1 MNRYKWVSLDYKA
14 SMQRLGNLS
23 ALGASVEFTEV
34 ISTPLNQSRFQRITE
49 VNLLIRK
56 NLPC

>member
-1 MNRYKWVSLDYKA
+1 MNRYNWVSLDYKA

-23 ALGASVEFTEV
+23 APGASVEFTEV
-34 ISTPLNQSRFQRITE
+34 ISTPLNQGRFLQITE
-49 VNLLIRK
+49 ALLLIRK